1 MKIGV
6 SCLEYSHLSFEK
18 AISKIKN
25 LGVNYVE
32 VGSRLNGISFENL
45 ASVNSI
51 LEKNEMQVA
60 ALNIDNLINV
70 EDKIKLAKLINAKY
84 LIIGRNLNIETNES
98 KRDALYN
105 FIELLKNIVKKAE
118 KENLV
123 ILIENQTLGIIMRPK
138 GLLEIVSNI
147 NSPFLKIV
155 YDPDNFYNAGEEPFP
170 YAYRLLDNYIGYI
183 HAKDS
188 TEFDKNIFDYNVRIL
203 HRAGKDV
210 VCVSLGQ
217 GALNWEGII
226 NELKKVRY
234 KGFIILEP
242 HTQIGLIDKTISES
256 LQYLKMKNIDKLEKN
271 EVK

>member
-18 AISKIKN
+18 AINRIKN
-25 LGVNYVE
+25 LGIKYVE
-32 VGSRLNGISFENL
+32 VGIKENGISFDNL

-51 LEKNEMQVA
+51 LEKNEIQVA
-60 ALNIDNLINV
+60 ALHIDDLTNV
-70 EDKIKLAKLINAKY
+70 EDKIKLSKLINASY
-84 LIIGRNLNIETNES
+84 LLIGRNLNIETNES
-98 KRDALYN
+98 KRKGLCN
-105 FIELLKNIVKKAE
+105 FIELLKNIVEKAE
-118 KENLV
+118 KENLIIV
-123 ILIENQTLGIIMRPK
+123 IENQKLGITMRPK

-147 NSPFLKIV
+147 NSPFLKIA

-188 TEFDKNIFDYNVRIL
+188 TKFDKNIFDYDVRVL
-203 HRAGKDV
+203 HRAGIDV
-210 VCVSLGQ
+210 VCVSLGR

-242 HTQIGLIDKTISES
+242 HTQIGFMDKTISES
-256 LQYLKMKNIDKLEKN
+256 LQYLNQHI
-271 EVK
+271 